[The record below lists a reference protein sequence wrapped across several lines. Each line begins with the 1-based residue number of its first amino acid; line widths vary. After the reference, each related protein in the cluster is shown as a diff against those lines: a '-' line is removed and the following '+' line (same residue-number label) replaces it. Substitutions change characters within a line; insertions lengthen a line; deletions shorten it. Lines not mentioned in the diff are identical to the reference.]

1 MFDVV
6 TYALLKKTIGQAAT
20 GISKVEYVDGKLV
33 FTLADGTLI
42 ETPLDIQGS
51 DVKGISLNEEGALV
65 VEFNDGTN
73 LIFAAATKEALAAVE
88 EKVEVL
94 ETSYSELNEAH
105 NNLYEAHATLANFVD
120 DLGLSVIDGK
130 LNITFEKENE

>member
-94 ETSYSELNEAH
+94 ETSYSELSEAH
-105 NNLYEAHATLANFVD
+105 NNLYEAHSMLAAEFE
-120 DLGLSVIDGK
+120 DLGLSIVDGK
-130 LNITFEKENE
+130 LNITYNEGE

>member
-33 FTLADGTLI
+33 FTLMDGTI
-42 ETPLDIQGS
+42 VETPLDIQGS
-51 DVKGISLNEEGALV
+51 DVKNISLNEEGALV

-73 LIFAAATKEALAAVE
+73 LIFAAATKEDLAAVE
-88 EKVEVL
+88 EKVEAL

-105 NNLYEAHATLANFVD
+105 NNLYEAHSMLAAEFE

-130 LNITFEKENE
+130 LNITYNEGE

>member
-33 FTLADGTLI
+33 FTLADGTI
-42 ETPLDIQGS
+42 VETPLDIQSS
-51 DVKGISLNEEGALV
+51 DVKNISLNEEGALV

-73 LIFAAATKEALAAVE
+73 LIFAAATKEDLAAVE
-88 EKVEVL
+88 EKVNVL
-94 ETSYSELNEAH
+94 ETSYSELSEAH
-105 NNLYEAHATLANFVD
+105 NNLYEAHSMLAAEFE
-120 DLGLSVIDGK
+120 DLGLSVVDGK
-130 LNITFEKENE
+130 LNITYSEGE

>member
-33 FTLADGTLI
+33 FTLIDGTI
-42 ETPLDIQGS
+42 METPLDIQGS
-51 DVKGISLNEEGALV
+51 DVKSISLNEDGALV

-73 LIFAAATKEALAAVE
+73 LIFAAATKEDLTAVE
-88 EKVEVL
+88 EKVEAL

-105 NNLYEAHATLANFVD
+105 NNLYEAHSMLAAEFE
-120 DLGLSVIDGK
+120 DLGLSVVDGK
-130 LNITFEKENE
+130 LNITYNEGE

>member
-33 FTLADGTLI
+33 FTLADGTI
-42 ETPLDIQGS
+42 METPLDIQGS

-73 LIFAAATKEALAAVE
+73 LIFAAVTKEDLAAVE

-94 ETSYSELNEAH
+94 ETSYSELSEAH
-105 NNLYEAHATLANFVD
+105 NNLYEAHNMLAAEFE
-120 DLGLSVIDGK
+120 DLGLSIVDGK
-130 LNITFEKENE
+130 LNITYNEGE

>member
-33 FTLADGTLI
+33 FTLMDGTI
-42 ETPLDIQGS
+42 VETPLDIQGS
-51 DVKGISLNEEGALV
+51 DVKNISLNEDGALV
-65 VEFNDGTN
+65 IEFNDDTN
-73 LIFAAATKEALAAVE
+73 LIFAAATKEDLAAVE
-88 EKVEVL
+88 EKVESL

-105 NNLYEAHATLANFVD
+105 NNLYEAHSMLTAEFE
-120 DLGLSVIDGK
+120 DLGLSVVDGK
-130 LNITFEKENE
+130 LNITYNEGE

>member
-51 DVKGISLNEEGALV
+51 DVKSISLNEEGALV
-65 VEFNDGTN
+65 VEFNDDTN
-73 LIFAAATKEALAAVE
+73 LIFSAATKEELAAVE
-88 EKVEVL
+88 EKVDAL
-94 ETSYSELNEAH
+94 ETSHNELEASH
-105 NNLYEAHATLANFVD
+105 NSLYEAHTTLAQAFD
-120 DLGLSVIDGK
+120 DLGLSVVDGK
-130 LNITFEKENE
+130 LNITYNKGE

>member
-33 FTLADGTLI
+33 FTLADGTVM

-51 DVKGISLNEEGALV
+51 DVKSISLNEEGALV

-73 LIFAAATKEALAAVE
+73 LIFAAATKEDLAAVE
-88 EKVEVL
+88 EKVNVL
-94 ETSYSELNEAH
+94 ETSYSELSEAH
-105 NNLYEAHATLANFVD
+105 NNLYEAHSTLANFVD
-120 DLGLSVIDGK
+120 DLGLSVVDGK
-130 LNITFEKENE
+130 LNITYSEGE

>member
-33 FTLADGTLI
+33 FTLADGTLV

-51 DVKGISLNEEGALV
+51 DVKSISLNEEGALV

-73 LIFAAATKEALAAVE
+73 LIFAAATKEDLAAVE
-88 EKVEVL
+88 KKVETL
-94 ETSYSELNEAH
+94 ETSYTNLNEAH
-105 NNLYEAHATLANFVD
+105 NTLSEAHTTLANFVD
-120 DLGLSVIDGK
+120 DLGLSVVDGK
-130 LNITFEKENE
+130 LNITYNEGE

>member
-94 ETSYSELNEAH
+94 ETSHSELNEAH
-105 NNLYEAHATLANFVD
+105 NNLYEAHNMLATEFE
-120 DLGLSVIDGK
+120 DLGLSVVDGK
-130 LNITFEKENE
+130 LNITYNEGE

>member
-94 ETSYSELNEAH
+94 ETSYSELSEAH
-105 NNLYEAHATLANFVD
+105 NNLYEAHSMLAAEFE
-120 DLGLSVIDGK
+120 DLGLSVVDGK
-130 LNITFEKENE
+130 LNITYNEGE

>member
-33 FTLADGTLI
+33 FTLADGTLV

-51 DVKGISLNEEGALV
+51 DVKNISLNEAGALV

-73 LIFAAATKEALAAVE
+73 LIFAAATKEDLAAVE
-88 EKVEVL
+88 EKVGAL
-94 ETSYSELNEAH
+94 ENSYTELNVAH
-105 NNLYEAHATLANFVD
+105 NTLYEAHNALEQAFD
-120 DLGLSVIDGK
+120 DLGLSIVDGK
-130 LNITFEKENE
+130 LNITYNEGE

>member
-33 FTLADGTLI
+33 FTLMDGTI
-42 ETPLDIQGS
+42 VETPLYIQGS
-51 DVKGISLNEEGALV
+51 DVKSISLNEDGALV

-73 LIFAAATKEALAAVE
+73 LIFAAATKEDLAAVE

-105 NNLYEAHATLANFVD
+105 NNLYEAHSVLAAEFE
-120 DLGLSVIDGK
+120 DLGLSVVDGK
-130 LNITFEKENE
+130 LNITYNEGE